1 MNSQL
6 NVILS
11 LEPIPGTL
19 VCLMGVSRVQGWNC
33 VQKEGEPVWRVHI
46 TYRTSGPMP
55 WVTRALPRNE
65 VGEEEFVFGATYR
78 CLLSDWAAEEILEP
92 KGATKVHSKQN
103 RAQRHAW
110 DLSVYVCSCLLM
122 SVRTMF
128 IMWQNTKKPQEQV
141 KLPRVHIWHMQMHTL
156 AASQDSRGWGRRIM
170 NSQLNWA
177 TEQDPWI
184 KRRQNQKNECVS
196 LWHSFSWEINN
207 KQDTVS

>member
-11 LEPIPGTL
+11 PEPIPGTL

-128 IMWQNTKKPQEQV
+128 IMWQNTKNPKSRSNYPECTSDICKCTHLQPVTWLKRLGQENHEFTA
-141 KLPRVHIWHMQMHTL
+141 KLGYRARPL
-156 AASQDSRGWGRRIM
+156 
-170 NSQLNWA
+170 
-177 TEQDPWI
+177 
-184 KRRQNQKNECVS
+184 NQKKTKSEKWVCIS
-196 LWHSFSWEINN
+196 LAQFFLRN
-207 KQDTVS
+207 